1 MLKVTNRKTGC
12 LFCGNEHARFKS
24 EEHIIAVALGNSVAS
39 GLVQRE
45 LVIGPGEVCDKCNF
59 KRLRDQALSEWP
71 PISVFRSLAQ
81 VSNRRGRLVD
91 AVVDTRW
98 RTEPDPHDP
107 CGFRLRAVASTGPE
121 SGRDDVARALCKVA
135 VEARWLQDPDDAR
148 SERWDAVAEAAIG
161 GPLPPGL
168 VMGLSLPSDLADI
181 DLTPDCDVLVDVR
194 STQLRMVCQLW
205 VVGLRLLLL
214 LDSTVPAVPR
224 TAWWTVDP
232 ETGSLGGP
240 GSMWASFDCRARTA
254 TRLTADVGEPPF
266 ARSTR
271 LPTGDAATRMYLL
284 SSPPK
289 PQ

>member
-1 MLKVTNRKTGC
+1 MLKATGRETGC

-39 GLVQRE
+39 GLVERE

-59 KRLRDQALSEWP
+59 KRLRDRALAEWP
-71 PISVFRSLAQ
+71 PVSVFRSLAQ
-81 VSNRRGRLVD
+81 ISNRRGRLVD

-98 RTEPDPHDP
+98 RAEPDPDDP
-107 CGFRLRAVASTGPE
+107 SGFRLRAVASTGPG
-121 SGRDDVARALCKVA
+121 SGRDDVARAICKVA

-161 GPLPPGL
+161 GPLPPGI
-168 VMGLSLPSDLADI
+168 VMGLSLPSSFADI
-181 DLTPDCDVLVDVR
+181 DLTPDCDVLVDAR
-194 STQLRMVCQLW
+194 STQLSMVCELW
-205 VVGLRLLLL
+205 VVGLRLLLF
-214 LDSTVPAVPR
+214 LDSPVPAVPR

-232 ETGSLGGP
+232 ETGSLCGP

-254 TRLTADVGEPPF
+254 TRLTDVGEP
-266 ARSTR
+266 RSACSTQ